1 MPVDSESRSDC
12 RSPLGD
18 EQLLAL
24 CGLPEDAAEEAA
36 PTLAALRAAAHAAQE
51 VTWAPCD
58 AERLAQ
64 IAALV
69 AGALGRL
76 PGWAPDGYHALRREH
91 QGGVREEDVRA
102 VVVQLLGLAHTERP
116 LEIVAFRVGVAI
128 SQAVALGYLG
138 RFQYDAWRPGMSSG
152 AGWCTLVRA
161 TPLAWAKAARY
172 LRDPPALGATPAPQA
187 GGREPQPQQVAPA
200 PVSRPA
206 PPLVNVGNW
215 PEGALAFAQAFQTL
229 PPGGDGRDAPPGSP
243 EATLRPDASRSLADA
258 HDDSLLSPVGLAA
271 AFGVNADALR
281 TRLNR
286 WRRRHHEGWI
296 ENTER
301 GPREPRYLY
310 GLGAVRHIIRALQAT
325 SETTSQRP
333 ARRS

>member
-58 AERLAQ
+58 AEQLAQ

-76 PGWAPDGYHALRREH
+76 PGWTPDGYHALRREH
-91 QGGVREEDVRA
+91 QGSVREEDARA
-102 VVVQLLGLAHTERP
+102 VVVQLLGLVHPRRP
-116 LEIVAFRVGVAI
+116 SEVVAFRAEVAI
-128 SQAVALGYLG
+128 NQAVALGYLG
-138 RFQYDAWRPGMSSG
+138 RFQYDAWRPGMTSG
-152 AGWCTLVRA
+152 AGWCALVHA
-161 TPLAWAKAARY
+161 TPLARAKAAHY
-172 LRDPPALGATPAPQA
+172 LQDPPAPAATPAPQA

-215 PEGALAFAQAFQTL
+215 QEGALALAQALQA
-229 PPGGDGRDAPPGSP
+229 PPPAGDGRDAPPGSP
-243 EATLRPDASRSLADA
+243 EATSRPAASRSFADA
-258 HDDSLLSPVGLAA
+258 HDDSLLSPVRLAA

-301 GPREPRYLY
+301 GPREPQYLY
-310 GLGAVRHIIRALQAT
+310 RVGTVRHIIRALQAT

-333 ARRS
+333 ARKC